1 MKFLWGSATSAHQV
15 EGGNNNDWASWND
28 GSGIAAD
35 HYHRF
40 EEDFN
45 LAQSLNQ
52 NAHRISI
59 EWSRIEPAENKF
71 DTLEITHYKK
81 VIEALRSRN
90 IEPFVTLWHWT
101 LPIWIHQKGG
111 WTNEET
117 TKHFVNFTEKIGIE
131 FKDEIR
137 FVPIAGMDIET
148 IELFIESGSY
158 ELESGRLLKK
168 GDTISIIV
176 GSQYKHN
183 AFFSKPADINDK
195 ILIND
200 KLFTIKG
207 NFKSVGNPSDDRLI
221 YMPIENLRELFNIPD
236 RIDTIIV
243 QIEENGDI
251 YQIAD
256 RINRRLINLRDTDKD
271 NPDFSIL
278 TPEELLE
285 SFGSVLNI
293 ITAFLFG
300 VAGISLLVGGIGI
313 ANTMFTSVL
322 ERTKEIGIMKAIGAQ
337 NKHIFLIFVIE
348 AILLGTFGGF
358 LGVVFGILIAKT
370 IEYIAVV
377 YLATTLLKSA
387 IPLYLIA
394 GCIAFS
400 SVVGAVSGF
409 WPAYRAVKTIPVQA
423 LRYE

>member
-1 MKFLWGSATSAHQV
+1 MNDYLKIAFRNIKKRKLRAFLTLIGIIIAITTIFVLLSVSIGLQDAVKEQFRELGTDKIFIQPRGQIA
-15 EGGNNNDWASWND
+15 GP
-28 GSGIAAD
+28 GSGGAV
-35 HYHRF
+35 
-40 EEDFN
+40 
-45 LAQSLNQ
+45 SLTQ
-52 NAHRISI
+52 KDVDAIKKIPGVKQVSSFVVANA
-59 EWSRIEPAENKF
+59 K
-71 DTLEITHYKK
+71 
-81 VIEALRSRN
+81 
-90 IEPFVTLWHWT
+90 
-101 LPIWIHQKGG
+101 
-111 WTNEET
+111 
-117 TKHFVNFTEKIGIE
+117 IE